1 MSANTVPIFLIK
13 PRLESCRISAA
24 NVNRDGSGTLVP
36 LWTAGAN
43 GSRIDYVI
51 FTNASPGIGSAVA
64 KVWRIFISDTSGLNP
79 RLINEQSIA
88 AATSSAT
95 VQGQTSTVTMTN
107 GRFLQPGQILYVTQ
121 SVYSTTADQTD
132 VFAQGGDY

>member
-1 MSANTVPIFLIK
+1 MPINTAPIFIAV

-24 NVNRDGSGTLVP
+24 NVNRDGSGTLVQ
-36 LWTAGAN
+36 LWVAGTN

-51 FTNASPGIGSAVA
+51 FTNASPGIGAAAA

-79 RLINEQSIA
+79 RLINEQNIA
-88 AATSSAT
+88 AITSSAI
-95 VQGQTSTVTMTN
+95 VQGQTSTVVMTN
-107 GRFLQPGQILYVTQ
+107 GRLLKPGQILYVTQ
-121 SVYSTTADQTD
+121 SIYGSSADQTD